1 MAKDAASPFEQAIKK
16 CNSHKVIPSLENHN
30 PEIRIAAIQALAQ
43 IADDHA
49 VNALIGMLYHSD
61 MPTRLAAIKALGAT
75 GKQSGKSH
83 LQHLLVAEKDEV
95 VKAAAR
101 EAIAA
106 IPIVR

>member
-1 MAKDAASPFEQAIKK
+1 MAKTAESPFEQAIKK
-16 CNSHKVIPSLENHN
+16 CNSHKVIPSLDNHN

-49 VNALIGMLYHSD
+49 MNALIGMIHHNDL
-61 MPTRLAAIKALGAT
+61 PTRLAAIKALGVA

-83 LQHLLVAEKDEV
+83 LQHLLVTEKDDA

-106 IPIVR
+106 IPLIR